1 MNKQLTD
8 KEVLNYKIDQLTNQI
23 SITAQKYEKL
33 NFALRRKNHHFF
45 ILVFLIITIMLF
57 FIFPSILHSNNVFLE
72 GGHFITQS
80 LRGDS
85 VITWLAW
92 NLPEPESILHVHI
105 SNHAQVSKRNL
116 AMIEES
122 IMSEKIIVINDLETH
137 KGSSMNSSKFYT
149 GWQGILNDVDR
160 TGFQYNLPNTLHT
173 HESMDNDGD
182 ILILLINEKNS
193 EGYSGY
199 TRSIIDDEQ
208 NQILKSRIT
217 IYDAGQLDGHRLADI
232 TRHEMG
238 HALGL
243 QHSSD
248 PDDIMYYKINTNNQ
262 YISECDLGAL
272 ESLYRGDLN
281 SQHICKK

>member
-1 MNKQLTD
+1 MYVCLNKLTGEQGIIENQIIQLTFQIQ
-8 KEVLNYKIDQLTNQI
+8 NTN
-23 SITAQKYEKL
+23 EKL
-33 NFALRRKNHHFF
+33 DSALKYKNTYFF
-45 ILVFLIITIMLF
+45 SLLLTLLMTFLIILILF
-57 FIFPSILHSNNVFLE
+57 SDSNSVFLE

-85 VITWLAW
+85 ILTWLAW
-92 NLPEPESILHVHI
+92 NLPESERILHVHI
-105 SNHAQVSKRNL
+105 SNHAQVSKKNL
-116 AMIEES
+116 ALIEES
-122 IMSEKIIVINDLETH
+122 IISEKIILINDLETH
-137 KGSSMNSSKFYT
+137 KGPSTNSSKFYI
-149 GWQGILNDVDR
+149 GWQGILNDIDR
-160 TGFQYNLPNTLHT
+160 TGFEYNLPSTIHA
-173 HESMDNDGD
+173 HESTENDGD
-182 ILILLINEKNS
+182 IVILLINEKNS

-217 IYDAGQLDGHRLADI
+217 IYDAGQLDGNSLAGI

-248 PDDIMYYKINTNNQ
+248 PDDIMYHKINANQ
-262 YISECDLGAL
+262 YISECDLNAL
-272 ESLYRGDLN
+272 KSLYRGELN